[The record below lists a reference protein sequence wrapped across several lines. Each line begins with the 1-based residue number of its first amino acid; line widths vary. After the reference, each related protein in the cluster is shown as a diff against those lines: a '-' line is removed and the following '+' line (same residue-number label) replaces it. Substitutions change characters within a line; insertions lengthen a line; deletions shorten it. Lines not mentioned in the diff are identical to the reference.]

1 MPNSAM
7 TVADEVATRARSLD
21 RHLKKLENRNLKS
34 AFTRAEIEKTYAGN
48 LLLFY
53 AFLERS
59 LERLFVGLLCNRFV
73 SGHPNIRPLVQVNSD
88 KVAHAIIRGGRAYA
102 DWLPY
107 EHTQKRAEAFFSQGK
122 PFTTLDPNLLRP
134 YQEIG
139 IIRNAIAHQSS
150 SAKNRF
156 ETRIIGD
163 RPLPPEQRRPAGY
176 LRGNHTIGQS
186 RINHLFTE
194 VVLTMNM
201 LCK

>member
-1 MPNSAM
+1 MPNPAM
-7 TVADEVATRARSLD
+7 TVAKEVASRAKSFD
-21 RHLKKLENRNLKS
+21 HHLKKLERLNLKGLV
-34 AFTRAEIEKTYAGN
+34 TQRDIEKTYAGN

-53 AFLERS
+53 AFFERS
-59 LERLFVGLLCNRFV
+59 LERLFIGLLCNGFI
-73 SGHPNIRPLVQVNSD
+73 SGHSNIRPLVQVKSY
-88 KVAHAIIRGGRAYA
+88 KVAHSIIRGSRPYA

-107 EHTQKRAEAFFSQGK
+107 QHTQERAKAFFSRGK
-122 PFTTLDPNLLRP
+122 PFTTLETNQFEDLR
-134 YQEIG
+134 

-186 RINHLFTE
+186 RINHLFSE
-194 VVLTMNM
+194 VVLIMNF

>member
-1 MPNSAM
+1 MPKSAM
-7 TVADEVATRARSLD
+7 TVANDVAKRAKSLD
-21 RHLKKLENRNLKS
+21 LHLKKLENRNLKS
-34 AFTRAEIEKTYAGN
+34 SFTRAEIEKTYAGN

-59 LERLFVGLLCNRFV
+59 LERLFIGLLCNGFI
-73 SGHPNIRPLVQVNSD
+73 SGHSNIRPLVQVKSY
-88 KVAHAIIRGGRAYA
+88 KVAHSIIRGSRPYA

-107 EHTQKRAEAFFSQGK
+107 QHTQERAKAFFSRGK
-122 PFTTLDPNLLRP
+122 PFTTLEPNQFEDLR
-134 YQEIG
+134 

-156 ETRIIGD
+156 ETRIISD

-194 VVLTMNM
+194 AVLTMNT

>member
-1 MPNSAM
+1 MSKSAM
-7 TVADEVATRARSLD
+7 TVADEVDKYAKRLD
-21 RHLKKLENRNLKS
+21 YHLNKLEKQNFKS
-34 AFTRAEIEKTYAGN
+34 SFSRAEIEKTYAGN

-59 LERLFVGLLCNRFV
+59 LERLFVGLLCNGFV
-73 SGHPNIRPLVQVNSD
+73 SGHSNIRPLVQVKSY
-88 KVAHAIIRGGRAYA
+88 KVAHSIIRGSRPYA

-107 EHTQKRAEAFFSQGK
+107 QHTQERAKAFFSRGK
-122 PFTTLDPNLLRP
+122 PFTTLETNQFEDLR
-134 YQEIG
+134 

-194 VVLTMNM
+194 VVLTMNF

>member
-1 MPNSAM
+1 MPKSAM
-7 TVADEVATRARSLD
+7 TVANDVAKRAKSLD
-21 RHLKKLENRNLKS
+21 LHLKKLENRNLKS
-34 AFTRAEIEKTYAGN
+34 SFTRAEIEKTYAGN

-59 LERLFVGLLCNRFV
+59 LERLFVGLLCNGFI
-73 SGHPNIRPLVQVNSD
+73 SGHSNIRPLVQVKSY
-88 KVAHAIIRGGRAYA
+88 KVAHSIIRGSRPYA

-107 EHTQKRAEAFFSQGK
+107 QHTQERAKAFFSSGK
-122 PFTTLDPNLLRP
+122 PFTTLEPNQFEDLR
-134 YQEIG
+134 

-194 VVLTMNM
+194 VVLTMNI